1 MKAGSLLTY
10 GLATGLAVFLTGC
23 GDAPKTET
31 GPVQLKAAGA
41 TFPAPV
47 YEKWFELFK
56 TTGKEDMRRDGVI
69 AYEAV
74 GSGEGIARLKAGA
87 VDFAASD
94 IPLNDQEIAALGQ
107 RVLHFPMMIG
117 AVVPV
122 YNVPGV
128 TKPLNF
134 TGAILAQIY
143 SGRIGYWN
151 DPDIVEANP
160 RVNLPAKP
168 ILALHRA
175 DASGTTHVFTDYLSK
190 VSPEWKKS
198 PGEGFTVKFPVGKSA
213 QGNDGIAEMVKNTP
227 YSLGYVELSYA
238 MQRKEVWGAVKN
250 AAGAFQKAD
259 LQSIT
264 TAADGFKDIPADLR
278 MTITNAPNAGAYPIT
293 SYTYLVVPAQIADPA
308 KRGAIKAFLRWAI
321 EKGQNEAMSLEYAT
335 LPQPV
340 AEAAKKLIA
349 EIKGPAAQ

>member
-1 MKAGSLLTY
+1 MRAGILTRY
-10 GLATGLAVFLTGC
+10 GLAIGLALVLSGC

-31 GPVQLKAAGA
+31 GPVPLKAAGG

-47 YEKWFELFK
+47 YERWFELFK
-56 TTGKEDMRRDGVI
+56 TTGKEDMRRDAVI
-69 AYEAV
+69 TYEAV
-74 GSGEGIARLKAGA
+74 GSGEGIARLKAGT

-94 IPLNDQEIAALGQ
+94 VPLNDEELAAIGKK
-107 RVLHFPMMIG
+107 VLHFPMMIG

-134 TGAILAQIY
+134 TGSILSQIY
-143 SGRIGYWN
+143 MGKIGYWN

-160 RVNLPAKP
+160 KVNLPAKAIMP
-168 ILALHRA
+168 VHRA
-175 DASGTTHVFTDYLSK
+175 EASGTTHVFTEYLSK

-198 PGEGFTVKFPVGKSA
+198 PGEGFEVKFPTGKSA
-213 QGNDGIAEMVKNTP
+213 KGNDGVAEMVKNTP
-227 YSLGYVELSYA
+227 YTLGYVELSFA
-238 MQRKEVWGAVKN
+238 MRRQEVWGTVKN

-278 MTITNAPNAGAYPIT
+278 MLIANAPNAGAYPIT
-293 SYTYLVVPAQIADPA
+293 SYTYLIVPAQIQDPA

-340 AEAAKKLIA
+340 AEAAKKLIG